1 MIDNKRKRQEHKKV
15 ILEFLKHMEKKRVHL
30 TKYDNW
36 ENNSIWSKE
45 NPQPSHRTMIKVKFE
60 VERLND
66 SDKELYVKNW
76 LENQ

>member
-1 MIDNKRKRQEHKKV
+1 
-15 ILEFLKHMEKKRVHL
+15 METKRVHL

-36 ENNSIWSKE
+36 EDNSIWSKE

-66 SDKELYVKNW
+66 TDKEIVVESW
-76 LENQ
+76 LNNK

>member
-1 MIDNKRKRQEHKKV
+1 MIDNKRKKKEHKKV
-15 ILEFLKHMEKKRVHL
+15 ILEFLKHMETKRVHL

-36 ENNSIWSKE
+36 EDNSIWSKE

-66 SDKELYVKNW
+66 TDKEIVVESW
-76 LENQ
+76 LNNK